1 MPSAETSIVVGTLA
15 DIYMTNGLT
24 TDEDGNYQ
32 GFVTISCQDTKGNV
46 FTGQSDPVEIRAM
59 ALKWLEC
66 AEAAD
71 QDRIVMTML
80 TRDLDIPAQHA
91 AGFIRQMREERATDE
106 TDETIEAALNGHYEK
121 AEENGRGAEEEDH
134 ADSGPVDPG
143 QDPPDAGD
151 NPRDEAD
158 PGQRGGA

>member
-1 MPSAETSIVVGTLA
+1 MPSAEASVVVGTLA

-24 TDEDGNYQ
+24 TDEDGNYH

-46 FTGQSDPVEIRAM
+46 FTGQSDPDEIRAM

-91 AGFIRQMREERATDE
+91 AGFIRGMREERVVDE
-106 TDETIEAALNGHYEK
+106 TDETIEAALEEHYEK
-121 AEENGRGAEEEDH
+121 AEENGQGTQQEDH
-134 ADSGPVDPG
+134 AEPGVVDPP
-143 QDPPDAGD
+143 QDRTDPGYPPPD
-151 NPRDEAD
+151 EAA
-158 PGQRGGA
+158 PFQGE